1 MFGFQTENSHLPS
14 TSRCGPLFN
23 TGHRGFS
30 TTVAFMSSFTAG
42 AGVFGSAILTAF
54 FTAGFV
60 VLGAAFF
67 TAFFATGFF
76 PLGAAFLTAFFTT
89 RFVLLG
95 AAFFTAFFATGIF
108 PFGAAFF
115 TFFFATDI
123 LLFTVAFFTL
133 FFAVRFFLLVDAF
146 AIACFPPFSSL
157 MLHYFLIFA
166 PSSIVF
172 FIFGSLNILPS
183 ASESTAFICFS
194 NNSSENETSCRELLF
209 STVDR

>member
-14 TSRCGPLFN
+14 TSKCSPLFN

-54 FTAGFV
+54 F
-60 VLGAAFF
+60 
-67 TAFFATGFF
+67 ATGFF
-76 PLGAAFLTAFFTT
+76 LLGNAFFTAFFTT

-95 AAFFTAFFATGIF
+95 AAFFTAFFITGIF